1 MLAPSQSLPQA
12 PPICLLKTPSTCLL
26 LLVHMNCCGNVFLHS
41 LVQLPLWFLR
51 VAGTTLCLA
60 QRTYRSISVNLLMTW
75 EASLQKVDNTNKFL
89 HEVNM
94 KYFNQNHFLL
104 VSYRTFNT
112 WTQFFLIYKVD
123 PLKQSHFW
131 WEFFVLEHLPS
142 WEVVVVGMIV
152 VWAQGVSG
160 SVVPVSVW
168 AWREGQI

>member
-26 LLVHMNCCGNVFLHS
+26 LLVHMNCCGNDFLLS

-131 WEFFVLEHLPS
+131 WEFLVLEHLPS